1 MKSTNMV
8 EMIAAIPS
16 LIEVSSSNASDM
28 EIEEKEPLIQT
39 LYYELF
45 TKKLKNFDE
54 KYDRAKEK
62 PFLSDLAFYELDKI
76 FWALKDAQDNLPA
89 SQDEAA
95 TVDDNVDE
103 NMQRVCLQMFLL
115 ERNLKK
121 TQVVDERIA
130 TSSPENVKIDSTGSI
145 LV

>member
-1 MKSTNMV
+1 MV

-62 PFLSDLAFYELDKI
+62 I
-76 FWALKDAQDNLPA
+76 LP
-89 SQDEAA
+89 SM
-95 TVDDNVDE
+95 N
-103 NMQRVCLQMFLL
+103 
-115 ERNLKK
+115 
-121 TQVVDERIA
+121 
-130 TSSPENVKIDSTGSI
+130 
-145 LV
+145 